1 MSGPDSWGGGHA
13 PRNAPLA
20 VGSVLAF
27 DSVRVRLGDRVV
39 LDDVSFR
46 AEPGRVTALVGP
58 NGAGK
63 STAVR
68 AALGLVPLAGGAV
81 RLGADDLAGW
91 TPEARA
97 RRIAWVPQRA
107 RAREGLTAAEL
118 VAQGRYSH
126 GEGLHGARVRVA
138 VEAALAEVDALALAD
153 RDVGTLSGGEGQR
166 VLLARALVTGA
177 EVLLLDE
184 PTSALDLGVA
194 VDVLTRMR
202 ALAEGGGG
210 PLPTHGDPRRT
221 VVVVLHDLGQ
231 ALRYAHD
238 AVVLAGGRVVAQGPV
253 AEVLTPSQVGATWG
267 VRWIEG
273 GAPAFARAGGRAGD
287 PS

>member
-1 MSGPDSWGGGHA
+1 MSGLGT
-13 PRNAPLA
+13 PLA
-20 VGSVLAF
+20 L
-27 DSVRVRLGDRVV
+27 DRVRVRLGDRVV

-81 RLGADDLAGW
+81 RLGDDDLAGW
-91 TPEARA
+91 APEARA

-118 VAQGRYSH
+118 VAQGRYAH
-126 GEGLHGARVRVA
+126 GEGVHGARVRAA
-138 VEAALAEVDALALAD
+138 VEAALAEVDALVLAD
-153 RDVGTLSGGEGQR
+153 RDVGTLSGGEAQR

-194 VDVLTRMR
+194 VDVLARMR
-202 ALAEGGGG
+202 ALAEGRAAGGCQG
-210 PLPTHGDPRRT
+210 PLQPQVDPRRT

-238 AVVLAGGRVVAQGPV
+238 AVILAGGRVVAQGPV
-253 AEVLTPSQVGATWG
+253 AEVLTPSQVEAVWG

-273 GAPAFARAGGRAGD
+273 GAPAFARAGGA
-287 PS
+287 S

>member
-1 MSGPDSWGGGHA
+1 MNVAPD
-13 PRNAPLA
+13 PL
-20 VGSVLAF
+20 GTPLVL
-27 DSVRVRLGDRVV
+27 DRVRVQLGDRVV
-39 LDDVSFR
+39 LDDVSFT
-46 AEPGRVTALVGP
+46 ASPGRVTALVGP

-81 RLGADDLAGW
+81 RLGADDLARW

-107 RAREGLTAAEL
+107 RARDGLTAAEL
-118 VAQGRYSH
+118 VAQGRFAH
-126 GEGLHGARVRVA
+126 GEGLLGARVRAA
-138 VEAALAEVDALALAD
+138 VDAALAEVDALALAD
-153 RDVGTLSGGEGQR
+153 RDVGTLSGGESQR

-194 VDVLTRMR
+194 VDVLARMR
-202 ALAEGGGG
+202 TLAEAG
-210 PLPTHGDPRRT
+210 RT
-221 VVVVLHDLGQ
+221 VVVVLHDLAQ
-231 ALRYAHD
+231 ALRFAQE
-238 AVVLAGGRVVAQGPV
+238 AVVLSGGRVVTSGPV
-253 AEVLTPSQVGATWG
+253 GQALTPARVEATWG

-273 GAPAFARAGGRAGD
+273 GAPAFARAGGA
-287 PS
+287 S